1 MFSIMFSVYSL
12 VLCTTIFTQLFI
24 MSMVNVTIELEGELE
39 LRGNMAVLE
48 MNLELPKSF
57 YVICKLRA

>member
-1 MFSIMFSVYSL
+1 
-12 VLCTTIFTQLFI
+12 
-24 MSMVNVTIELEGELE
+24 MSMVNVIIELEGELE

-57 YVICKLRA
+57 YMICKLRTWVFPRPKKIKFFFYILNICGLQ

>member
-1 MFSIMFSVYSL
+1 MFLIMFSVYSL
-12 VLCTTIFTQLFI
+12 VLCTPILTQLFI

-57 YVICKLRA
+57 YLICKLRA

>member
-1 MFSIMFSVYSL
+1 MFSVYSL

-24 MSMVNVTIELEGELE
+24 MSMVNVTIELEEDLE

-48 MNLELPKSF
+48 LNLELPKSF

>member
-1 MFSIMFSVYSL
+1 MFSVYSL